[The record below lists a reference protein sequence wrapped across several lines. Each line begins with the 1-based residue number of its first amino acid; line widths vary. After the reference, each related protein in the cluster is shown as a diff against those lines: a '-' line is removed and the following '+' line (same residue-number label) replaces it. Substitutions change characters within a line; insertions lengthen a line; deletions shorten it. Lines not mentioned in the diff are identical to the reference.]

1 MVRLRPWPLIVV
13 VLAAALIAL
22 LTYGLVTQGPSR
34 ALDNA
39 IAKHAYLPAPDSA
52 RPLPVLDRVDATTAS
67 LRRWRG
73 KIVVLNFWAQWCST
87 CIDEVPLIERAQRAL
102 VQGGV
107 GTVVGVD
114 YKDIS
119 SYALAFISAHGLSY
133 PNIRDGDGSFAAA
146 YGTDALPETFV
157 LDRRMRVVAI
167 SRGEVPSEAWLQGA
181 IAFAKRV

>member
-1 MVRLRPWPLIVV
+1 MRLRPWPSIAV
-13 VLAAALIAL
+13 VLAAAVVAL
-22 LTYGLVTQGPSR
+22 LVYGLVNQGPRR

-39 IAKHAYLPAPDSA
+39 IARHVYLRAPDA
-52 RPLPVLDRVDATTAS
+52 ERQLPVLDHLAATSAS
-67 LRRWRG
+67 LSRWHG

-87 CIDEVPLIERAQRAL
+87 CVAEAPLMEQTERAL
-102 VQGGV
+102 VASGE
-107 GTVVGVD
+107 GTVIGVD

-119 SYALAFISAHGLSY
+119 SYARGFIASHGLSY
-133 PNIRDGDGSFAAA
+133 PDIRDDDGSFAAA

-167 SRGEVPSEAWLQGA
+167 SRGEIGRESWLSQA

>member
-1 MVRLRPWPLIVV
+1 VRLRPWPSIAVA
-13 VLAAALIAL
+13 LAAAVVAL
-22 LTYGLVTQGPSR
+22 LVYGLVNQGPSR

-39 IAKHAYLPAPDSA
+39 IAKHVYLRAPDA
-52 RPLPVLDRVDATTAS
+52 KQTLPVLDHIDATSAS
-67 LRRWRG
+67 LTRWRG

-87 CIDEVPLIERAQRAL
+87 CVDEAPLMERTQHAL
-102 VQGGV
+102 LASGA

-114 YKDIS
+114 FKDIS
-119 SYALAFISAHGLSY
+119 SYARDFIASHGLSY
-133 PNIRDGDGSFAAA
+133 PNVRDGDGSFAAA

-167 SRGEVPSEAWLQGA
+167 SRGEIPGESWLAQA